1 MSYFKNHYPVFS
13 KIDFEIKKINGD
25 FGHVE
30 LKLFLKKKLLCV
42 YSSLLCHRIVLFNS
56 ITR

>member
-30 LKLFLKKKLLCV
+30 LKLFLKKKSVCV
-42 YSSLLCHRIVLFNS
+42 FIHHYCV
-56 ITR
+56 TE

>member
-30 LKLFLKKKLLCV
+30 LKLFLKKKVAVCLFIIIV
-42 YSSLLCHRIVLFNS
+42 SQNSLI
-56 ITR
+56 